1 MGFDLAQLNDMKTW
15 LAPLVT
21 LTIGISGFIIT
32 TRARKKRFS
41 NERISTLKDIQSLPA
56 SISDEKNI
64 KEAVSNEMR
73 LAVLHDLTG
82 IKKKKEAE
90 TFLQIVSSTNLETE
104 QLTLIKKS
112 LLAISLAKDEK
123 KEVIN
128 ENEDA
133 NPTDQTAVNH
143 RNTDIIVNTEL
154 LKYSS
159 YLKCTLII
167 SLLVAIVF
175 MLYTLIENLKG
186 IDYLSAFLS
195 SILGIVATI
204 LLAYIDTCW
213 VWPWQ
218 VDKVNEL
225 AKIINDSIYNKTSK
239 ELEKIDSYI
248 T

>member
-128 ENEDA
+128 ENEDT

-225 AKIINDSIYNKTSK
+225 AKIINDSIYNKISK

>member
-225 AKIINDSIYNKTSK
+225 AKIINDSIYNKISK

>member
-1 MGFDLAQLNDMKTW
+1 MKK
-15 LAPLVT
+15 
-21 LTIGISGFIIT
+21 I
-32 TRARKKRFS
+32 
-41 NERISTLKDIQSLPA
+41 
-56 SISDEKNI
+56 I

-143 RNTDIIVNTEL
+143 RNTDIIVNIEL

-225 AKIINDSIYNKTSK
+225 AKIINDSIYNKISK